1 MALQEVL
8 FVDSDE
14 FVVDGVRMSDSVVSL
29 TYHIH
34 SDEDMG
40 LVALYARQLEDRL
53 RDVSC
58 LLRSGDKDMV
68 TRLCN

>member
-14 FVVDGVRMSDSVVSL
+14 FVVDGVRMSDSVVRL

-40 LVALYARQLEDRL
+40 LVGLYARQLE
-53 RDVSC
+53 
-58 LLRSGDKDMV
+58 
-68 TRLCN
+68 